1 MIDLAPQGFEGN
13 DLEPRLAKSLP
24 TVRNTARETDSG
36 KVVRYNR
43 LDRESVPTP
52 SSRRLTQSET
62 MKPKPNDDAKPTKIA
77 PPKQRSTAPSAA
89 DGSPPLPHIV
99 ALGASAGGLEAL
111 QQFFKNAPPDSG
123 MAFVVIQHLSPDYKS
138 MMVELLSKNTTMP
151 VKRVENGMPV
161 EPNQV
166 YLIPPKTQM
175 TLLHGKLLLGEIDH
189 SKGLVLPIDIFFKS
203 LAEDQGERAIGVVL
217 SGTGSDGTRGIRAIK
232 ETGGMVM
239 VQEENSAK
247 FNGMPS
253 NAIATGLADFVLPP
267 ERMPEAL
274 LKYIQHPYVQKAP
287 DPSGAPSAEENQIE
301 LLLALLRKETG
312 VDFSFY
318 KPSTILRRIERRMGI
333 AQMITVE
340 DYVRH
345 LSESPQAVKAL
356 YKDLLIS
363 VTRFFRDPEAFEI
376 LRRKVIPEIFA
387 QASGDQPVRIWV
399 AGCATGEEAYSIA
412 ILCAEQIEES
422 KKNLDIK
429 IFATDLDKEA
439 LDHAGRGAYPESIVV
454 DLPDEKLRRYF
465 IKEGNSYSVQRNIR
479 QMVVFAAHNILSDPP
494 FTKISLV
501 TCRNLLIYLQPI
513 LQNRVMTSFSFAL
526 HPRGYLFL
534 GSSETIGDLSDS
546 FETLNSRHKVFRHRG
561 DLRPALAESVDLAPL
576 QERMSRRSADLS
588 RPFRASRASSRDQTV
603 DQITAK
609 LLREHVPACLVVEE
623 SGRLV
628 YTYGTPGDFLALP
641 AGQATLN
648 ALEMLPRALALVL
661 SSAIYKAHR
670 DHKTL
675 TYRNIHLR
683 GRDRMRSIDMTVEPF
698 RDENS
703 DEKLYLVFLAEAPLV
718 PAVVAESESLDLDAK
733 ASQRINDLERE
744 LQTNKENLQ
753 AAIEELETANEELQA
768 TNEELLAANEE
779 LQSTN
784 EELQSVNEELYTVN
798 AEYQNKINELA
809 DLNTDMNNLL
819 SSTQIGKLF
828 LDLDLRIRKFT
839 QPITQEVDLLPH
851 DIGRPVGD
859 FAHPF
864 MQAIQRDAIKVLK
877 TQNVFDQLMKSANG
891 RWYLLRLVP
900 YQTQQGE
907 IFGVI
912 AALIEVTA
920 LKESQLTARKGELAA
935 AVTLNTLAAGVCA
948 INEQGRIILFNEAFD
963 QRLGGKKL
971 PLSGA
976 HFATLLAEP
985 GQTPADWHQIRKDLQ
1000 SPGIITLW
1008 SSDGTRHSARIQ
1020 TRVASETTIWV
1031 ATLID

>member
-1 MIDLAPQGFEGN
+1 
-13 DLEPRLAKSLP
+13 
-24 TVRNTARETDSG
+24 
-36 KVVRYNR
+36 
-43 LDRESVPTP
+43 
-52 SSRRLTQSET
+52 
-62 MKPKPNDDAKPTKIA
+62 
-77 PPKQRSTAPSAA
+77 
-89 DGSPPLPHIV
+89 
-99 ALGASAGGLEAL
+99 
-111 QQFFKNAPPDSG
+111 
-123 MAFVVIQHLSPDYKS
+123 
-138 MMVELLSKNTTMP
+138 
-151 VKRVENGMPV
+151 
-161 EPNQV
+161 
-166 YLIPPKTQM
+166 
-175 TLLHGKLLLGEIDH
+175 
-189 SKGLVLPIDIFFKS
+189 
-203 LAEDQGERAIGVVL
+203 
-217 SGTGSDGTRGIRAIK
+217 
-232 ETGGMVM
+232 
-239 VQEENSAK
+239 
-247 FNGMPS
+247 
-253 NAIATGLADFVLPP
+253 
-267 ERMPEAL
+267 
-274 LKYIQHPYVQKAP
+274 
-287 DPSGAPSAEENQIE
+287 
-301 LLLALLRKETG
+301 
-312 VDFSFY
+312 
-318 KPSTILRRIERRMGI
+318 
-333 AQMITVE
+333 
-340 DYVRH
+340 
-345 LSESPQAVKAL
+345 
-356 YKDLLIS
+356 
-363 VTRFFRDPEAFEI
+363 
-376 LRRKVIPEIFA
+376 
-387 QASGDQPVRIWV
+387 
-399 AGCATGEEAYSIA
+399 
-412 ILCAEQIEES
+412 
-422 KKNLDIK
+422 
-429 IFATDLDKEA
+429 
-439 LDHAGRGAYPESIVV
+439 
-454 DLPDEKLRRYF
+454 
-465 IKEGNSYSVQRNIR
+465 
-479 QMVVFAAHNILSDPP
+479 
-494 FTKISLV
+494 
-501 TCRNLLIYLQPI
+501 
-513 LQNRVMTSFSFAL
+513 
-526 HPRGYLFL
+526 
-534 GSSETIGDLSDS
+534 
-546 FETLNSRHKVFRHRG
+546 
-561 DLRPALAESVDLAPL
+561 
-576 QERMSRRSADLS
+576 
-588 RPFRASRASSRDQTV
+588 
-603 DQITAK
+603 
-609 LLREHVPACLVVEE
+609 
-623 SGRLV
+623 
-628 YTYGTPGDFLALP
+628 
-641 AGQATLN
+641 
-648 ALEMLPRALALVL
+648 VL

-733 ASQRINDLERE
+733 ASQRINELERE

-753 AAIEELETANEELQA
+753 AAIEELETSNEELQA

-963 QRLGGKKL
+963 RRLGGKKS
-971 PLSGA
+971 PLSGM

-985 GQTPADWHQIRKDLQ
+985 GQTPADWQQIRKDLQ
-1000 SPGIITLW
+1000 SSGIITLW

>member
-1 MIDLAPQGFEGN
+1 MKQ
-13 DLEPRLAKSLP
+13 KS
-24 TVRNTARETDSG
+24 
-36 KVVRYNR
+36 
-43 LDRESVPTP
+43 
-52 SSRRLTQSET
+52 
-62 MKPKPNDDAKPTKIA
+62 NDDAKPARITTPKRPTA
-77 PPKQRSTAPSAA
+77 TPRTTAGLPPI
-89 DGSPPLPHIV
+89 PHIV

-111 QQFFKNAPPDSG
+111 QQFFKNTSPNSG

-138 MMVELLSKNTTMP
+138 MMVELLSKNTAMP
-151 VKRVENGMPV
+151 VKRVENGMRV

-232 ETGGMVM
+232 EAGGMVM
-239 VQEENSAK
+239 VQEESSAK
-247 FNGMPS
+247 FSGMPGS
-253 NAIATGLADFVLPP
+253 AIATGLADFVLPP

-287 DPSGAPSAEENQIE
+287 DPSSASSAEENQIDP
-301 LLLALLRKETG
+301 LIALLRKETG

-340 DYVRH
+340 EYARH
-345 LSESPQAVKAL
+345 LSQSPQEVKAL

-387 QASGDQPVRIWV
+387 QANGDQPIRIWV
-399 AGCATGEEAYSIA
+399 AGCATGEEAYSVA
-412 ILCAEQIEES
+412 ILCAEHMEES
-422 KKNLDIK
+422 KKNLDVK

-439 LDHAGRGAYPESIVV
+439 LDHAGRGAYPESIVA

-465 IKEGNSYSVQRNIR
+465 LKEGNSYYVQRSLR

-494 FTKISLV
+494 FTKINLV
-501 TCRNLLIYLQPI
+501 TCRNLLIYLQPV
-513 LQNRVMTSFSFAL
+513 LQHRVMTSFSFAL
-526 HPRGYLFL
+526 YPRGYLFL
-534 GSSETIGDLSDS
+534 GSSETVGDLSNS
-546 FETLNSRHKVFRHRG
+546 FETLSPRHKVFRHRG
-561 DLRPALAESVDLAPL
+561 SIRPALLESMDLSPL
-576 QERMSRRSADLS
+576 QERMSRRPADLS
-588 RPFRASRASSRDQTV
+588 RSFRASRASDREQTV
-603 DQITAK
+603 DRITAK
-609 LLREHVPACLVVEE
+609 LLREHIPACLVIEE
-623 SGRLV
+623 SGKLI

-661 SSAIYKAHR
+661 SSAIHKAQR
-670 DHKTL
+670 DRKTL
-675 TYRNIHLR
+675 TYRDIRIR

-703 DEKLYLVFLAEAPLV
+703 DETLYLVFLAEAL
-718 PAVVAESESLDLDAK
+718 PAVAAAESESLDLDAK

-753 AAIEELETANEELQA
+753 AAIEELETSNEELQA

-809 DLNTDMNNLL
+809 ELNNDMNNLL

-839 QPITQEVDLLPH
+839 QPITQEIDLLPH

-864 MQAIQRDAIKVLK
+864 MQAIHRDALKVIK
-877 TQNVFDQLMKSANG
+877 THNVFDQLMKSTTG

-900 YQTQQGE
+900 YRTQQGE
-907 IFGVI
+907 VFGVI

-920 LKESQLTARKGELAA
+920 LKESQLNARKGELAA
-935 AVTLNTLAAGVCA
+935 TITLNTLAAGVCA
-948 INEQGRIILFNEAFD
+948 VNEQGRIILVDEAFD
-963 QRLGGKKL
+963 RKFGDAKS
-971 PLSGA
+971 PLSGT
-976 HFATLLAEP
+976 HFVALLAEP
-985 GQTPADWHQIRKDLQ
+985 GQPPLDWRQIRNGLP
-1000 SPGIITLW
+1000 SSGIVTLW
-1008 SSDGTRHSARIQ
+1008 SSDGTGHSARLQ
-1020 TRVASETTIWV
+1020 TRAAGETTIWI
-1031 ATLID
+1031 ANLID

>member
-1 MIDLAPQGFEGN
+1 
-13 DLEPRLAKSLP
+13 
-24 TVRNTARETDSG
+24 
-36 KVVRYNR
+36 
-43 LDRESVPTP
+43 
-52 SSRRLTQSET
+52 
-62 MKPKPNDDAKPTKIA
+62 MKPKSNDDAKPARIA
-77 PPKQRSTAPSAA
+77 TPKRRSATPRTAA
-89 DGSPPLPHIV
+89 GLPPLPHIV

-138 MMVELLSKNTTMP
+138 MMVELLSKNTAMP
-151 VKRVENGMPV
+151 VRRVEDGMPV
-161 EPNQV
+161 VPNQV

-232 ETGGMVM
+232 EAGGMVM
-239 VQEENSAK
+239 VQEESSAK
-247 FNGMPS
+247 FGGMPGS
-253 NAIATGLADFVLPP
+253 AIATGLADFVLPP
-267 ERMPEAL
+267 QRMPEAL
-274 LKYIQHPYVQKAP
+274 LKFIQHPYVQKAP
-287 DPSGAPSAEENQIE
+287 DPAGALNAGENQIE
-301 LLLALLRKETG
+301 QLIVLLRKETG

-333 AQMITVE
+333 AQTIALE
-340 DYVRH
+340 DYVSR
-345 LSESPQAVKAL
+345 LSQSPQEVKAL

-363 VTRFFRDPEAFEI
+363 VTRFFRDPEAFEL

-387 QASGDQPVRIWV
+387 QASGDQPIRIWV

-412 ILCAEQIEES
+412 ILCAEQMEDS
-422 KKNLDIK
+422 KKHLDVK

-439 LDHAGRGAYPESIVV
+439 LDHAGRGAYPESIVA

-465 IKEGNSYSVQRNIR
+465 LKEGNSYYIQRTIR

-501 TCRNLLIYLQPI
+501 TCRNLLIYLQPV
-513 LQNRVMTSFSFAL
+513 LQHRVMISFSFAL

-534 GSSETIGDLSDS
+534 GSSETVGDLSDS
-546 FETLNSRHKVFRHRG
+546 FETLSARHKVFRHRG
-561 DLRPALAESVDLAPL
+561 DVRPALSESIDLTPL

-588 RPFRASRASSRDQTV
+588 RPFRSSRATNREQTV
-603 DQITAK
+603 ERITAK

-623 SGRLV
+623 SGKLV

-661 SSAIYKAHR
+661 SSALHKAQR
-670 DHKTL
+670 DHKSL
-675 TYRNIHLR
+675 TYRDIRIR

-698 RDENS
+698 HEDIGDET
-703 DEKLYLVFLAEAPLV
+703 LYLVFLAEAPQASAAIL
-718 PAVVAESESLDLDAK
+718 ESESLDLDGK

-753 AAIEELETANEELQA
+753 AAIEELETSNEELQA

-809 DLNTDMNNLL
+809 ELNNDMNNLL
-819 SSTQIGKLF
+819 TSTQIGKLF

-839 QPITQEVDLLPH
+839 QPITQEIDLLPH

-864 MQAIQRDAIKVLK
+864 MQAIHRDAIKVVK
-877 TQNVFDQLMKSANG
+877 NHNVLDQLMKSATG

-900 YQTQQGE
+900 YRTQLGE

-912 AALIEVTA
+912 AALVEVTA
-920 LKESQLTARKGELAA
+920 LKESQLAARKGELAA
-935 AVTLNTLAAGVCA
+935 TVTLNTLTAGVCA
-948 INEQGRIILFNEAFD
+948 VNEQGRVILFNEVFG
-963 QRLGGKKL
+963 QRLGGVKSS
-971 PLSGA
+971 LSGA

-985 GQTPADWHQIRKDLQ
+985 GQPPSDWRQIQNDLQ

-1008 SSDGTRHSARIQ
+1008 SGDGTHHPARIQ
-1020 TRVASETTIWV
+1020 TRAAGETTIWI

>member
-1 MIDLAPQGFEGN
+1 
-13 DLEPRLAKSLP
+13 
-24 TVRNTARETDSG
+24 
-36 KVVRYNR
+36 
-43 LDRESVPTP
+43 
-52 SSRRLTQSET
+52 
-62 MKPKPNDDAKPTKIA
+62 MKPKSNDAKPARAA
-77 PPKQRSTAPSAA
+77 PAKRRPAPSRAVA
-89 DGSPPLPHIV
+89 GVSTIPHV
-99 ALGASAGGLEAL
+99 AALGASAGGLEAL

-138 MMVELLSKNTTMP
+138 MMVELLSKNTAMP
-151 VKRVENGMPV
+151 VRRVEDGMPV
-161 EPNQV
+161 VPNQV

-232 ETGGMVM
+232 EAGGMVM
-239 VQEENSAK
+239 VQEESSAK
-247 FNGMPS
+247 FSGMPGS
-253 NAIATGLADFVLPP
+253 AIATGLADFVLPP

-287 DPSGAPSAEENQIE
+287 DPSGALGAGENQIE
-301 LLLALLRKETG
+301 QLIALLRKETG

-333 AQMITVE
+333 AQMITIE
-340 DYVRH
+340 EYVHH
-345 LSESPQAVKAL
+345 LSQSSQAVKAL

-387 QASGDQPVRIWV
+387 QGSGDQPIRIWV

-412 ILCAEQIEES
+412 ILCAEQMEDS
-422 KKNLDIK
+422 KKNLDVK

-465 IKEGNSYSVQRNIR
+465 IKEGNSYYVQRNIR

-494 FTKISLV
+494 FTKINLV
-501 TCRNLLIYLQPI
+501 TCRNLLIYLQPV
-513 LQNRVMTSFSFAL
+513 LQHRVMTSFGFAL
-526 HPRGYLFL
+526 YPRGYLFL
-534 GSSETIGDLSDS
+534 GSSETIGDSSDS
-546 FETLNSRHKVFRHRG
+546 FETLSLKHKVFRHRG
-561 DLRPALAESVDLAPL
+561 DLRPALSESVDLMPL
-576 QERMSRRSADLS
+576 QERMSRRSAELA
-588 RPFRASRASSRDQTV
+588 RPYRASRASNREQTV
-603 DQITAK
+603 DRITAK

-623 SGRLV
+623 SGKLV

-661 SSAIYKAHR
+661 SSAIHKAQR

-675 TYRNIHLR
+675 TYRDIRVR
-683 GRDRMRSIDMTVEPF
+683 GRDRMRSIDMIVEPF
-698 RDENS
+698 RDDDS
-703 DEKLYLVFLAEAPLV
+703 DAPLYLVFLTEAP
-718 PAVVAESESLDLDAK
+718 VAATAEGEGEGESLDLDAK

-753 AAIEELETANEELQA
+753 AAIEELETSNEELQA

-798 AEYQNKINELA
+798 AEYQNKITELA
-809 DLNTDMNNLL
+809 ELNNDMNNLL

-839 QPITQEVDLLPH
+839 QPITQEIDLLPH

-864 MQAIQRDAIKVLK
+864 MQAIHRDAIKVAK
-877 TQNVFDQLMKSANG
+877 THNVFDQLLKSATG

-900 YQTQQGE
+900 YRTQHGE

-948 INEQGRIILFNEAFD
+948 VNEQGRIILFNEAFD
-963 QRLGGKKL
+963 QRLGGAKS
-971 PLSGA
+971 PLSGT
-976 HFATLLAEP
+976 HFAALLAEP
-985 GQTPADWHQIRKDLQ
+985 GQTPSDWRQIRKDLQ

-1008 SSDGTRHSARIQ
+1008 SSDGASHSARIQ
-1020 TRVASETTIWV
+1020 TRAAGETTIWV